1 MKLPHFTVSS
11 QKKWEKH
18 WIMKA
23 SLPEVNQSTGNYFRI
38 LRIVSKNNFLVIKI
52 SQPTALDSLSVL

>member
-1 MKLPHFTVSS
+1 MKLRHFIRWFS
-11 QKKWEKH
+11 KE
-18 WIMKA
+18 MRKA
-23 SLPEVNQSTGNYFRI
+23 LNYESEPSGINQSTGNYFRI

>member
-1 MKLPHFTVSS
+1 MRKALNYESESS
-11 QKKWEKH
+11 G
-18 WIMKA
+18 I
-23 SLPEVNQSTGNYFRI
+23 NQSTGNYFRI